1 MTKPLRV
8 AIVHDYLAQAG
19 GAERVIEA
27 MHELWPDAPIY
38 TSVYDSKATF
48 ACFADMDVR
57 TSFLQKFHFARNA
70 KRHKMLLLLYPTAFE
85 HFDMS
90 GYDVVV
96 SNTTSFAKGVVTGPE
111 TCHIC
116 YCHTPARFAWRYH
129 EYISQG
135 NFSRL
140 QKRVLPFMVHM
151 LRSWDLQAAG
161 RVDYFLS
168 NSFNIARRVQKFY
181 GRTSEV
187 LYPPVDTRRFHIEP
201 NPQADYFL
209 VVSRLV
215 SYKKVDLAVEACTRL
230 NLPLKVA
237 GSGPEVARLKA
248 LAGPTVEFLG
258 RVPDGQVE
266 KLFANCRAFLFPG
279 EEDFGI
285 APLEAMASGRPVVA
299 FRAGGAMETVVENK
313 TGVFFDEPTAE
324 SLMDALHRLEDLPIH
339 PERIR
344 AHAEAFDVHAFQT
357 RLQSLVEMR
366 VAEHRAFYGRMTP
379 GK

>member
-1 MTKPLRV
+1 MKPLRV

-38 TSVYDSKATF
+38 TSVYDPKATF
-48 ACFADMDVR
+48 ACFKDMDIR
-57 TSFLQKFHFARNA
+57 TSFLQRLQMARNA
-70 KRHKMLLLLYPTAFE
+70 KTHKMMLPLYPAAFE

-96 SNTTSFAKGVVTGPE
+96 SNTTSFAKGVITGPE

-135 NFSRL
+135 NFSKW
-140 QKRVLPFMVHM
+140 QKRVLPFMVHQ
-151 LRSWDLQAAG
+151 LRTWDLQAAG

-168 NSFNIARRVQKFY
+168 NSFNIARRVQKYY
-181 GRTSEV
+181 GRTSDV
-187 LYPPVDTRRFHIEP
+187 LYPPVDTRRFHIAE
-201 NPQADYFL
+201 NPTADYFL

-230 NLPLKVA
+230 GLPLKVA
-237 GSGPEVARLKA
+237 GGGPELERLKGM
-248 LAGPTVEFLG
+248 AGPTVQFLG

-266 KLFANCRAFLFPG
+266 DLFANCRAFLFPG

-285 APLEAMASGRPVVA
+285 APLEAMACGRPVVA

-313 TGVFFDEPTAE
+313 TGVFFDEPTTE
-324 SLMDALHRLEDLPIH
+324 SLMDALKRVDDLPIH
-339 PERIR
+339 SERIR
-344 AHAEAFDVHAFQT
+344 AHAETFDTKSFQH
-357 RLQSLVEMR
+357 RLQAFVDNHVR
-366 VAEHRAFYGRMTP
+366 DHRAFYGRMSP